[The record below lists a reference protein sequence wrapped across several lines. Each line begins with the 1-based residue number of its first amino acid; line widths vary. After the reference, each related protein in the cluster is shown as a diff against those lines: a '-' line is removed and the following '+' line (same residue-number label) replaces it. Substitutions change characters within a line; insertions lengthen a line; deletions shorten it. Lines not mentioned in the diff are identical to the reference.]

1 MDVEIF
7 VSSGL
12 AEFLHRYCLY
22 DVKFYVQS
30 VRLRAPNH
38 IRHPGFYQNQLP
50 ILLILLFDPASNSLL
65 EAVVFAHRAAQ
76 HTVSILPGLK
86 IKKGVPKWNDEGT
99 SHPEE
104 MILITQGFKELQQI
118 MTNYV
123 GIVRSNL
130 RLKRAL
136 DRLNIIYNETEVLF
150 EKSTVSQ
157 KLCELRNAI
166 NVAYIIIKM
175 AKERR
180 ESRGLHYNI
189 DYPEKYKVLD

>member
-1 MDVEIF
+1 LPF
-7 VSSGL
+7 VRKIAPKPL
-12 AEFLHRYCLY
+12 IA
-22 DVKFYVQS
+22 S
-30 VRLRAPNH
+30 V
-38 IRHPGFYQNQLP
+38 
-50 ILLILLFDPASNSLL
+50 
-65 EAVVFAHRAAQ
+65 
-76 HTVSILPGLK
+76 
-86 IKKGVPKWNDEGT
+86 IKKEGVPKWNDEGT